1 MKPAF
6 CKISPVNIEGR
17 GSNRLMVVLKTKGC
31 EYAQKTGGGCT
42 VCGFLNHAEPDITG
56 EKIIE
61 QLDFTLQTFDLRGVE
76 EIDIL
81 TLGSF
86 FNDSEVNPVTRL
98 EIISRLSKI
107 SHLKRVSVESRAEY
121 VTVDKIKQI
130 KETLG
135 KDKIVE
141 FAIGLESQN
150 DYLRN
155 KIIKKGLSKKSFEE
169 TIAKVKEA
177 GVHFLTYLLIK
188 PPHVS
193 EKEAIADAVESAA
206 YVFRTAG
213 KIGVP
218 ARVAFEP
225 VFVCENTYLETLYLQ
240 SKYRL
245 LNLWSVV
252 EVIKNA
258 HNYGCLFIGLSDEN
272 LSLERMPH
280 SCANCGG
287 KIVNAIE
294 RFNKFQDI
302 SEILD
307 LDCPCKAR
315 YIEKR
320 EKGEI

>member
-17 GSNRLMVVLKTKGC
+17 GSNRLMIVLKTKGC
-31 EYAQKTGGGCT
+31 EYAKKTGGGCT
-42 VCGFLNHAEPDITG
+42 VCGFLNHAEQNITG
-56 EKIIE
+56 EKILE
-61 QLDFTLQTFDLRGVE
+61 QLDFALKTYNLNDVE

-86 FNDSEVNPVTRL
+86 LNDAEVNPLTRL
-98 EIISRLSKI
+98 EIITRLSKI
-107 SHLKRVSVESRAEY
+107 SHLKRVSIESRAEY

-130 KETLG
+130 KDMLG
-135 KDKIVE
+135 KDKILE

-155 KIIKKGLSKKSFEE
+155 KIIKKGLSKKSFEK
-169 TIAKVKEA
+169 TAAKAREA
-177 GVHFLTYLLIK
+177 GVNLLTYLLIK

-193 EKEAIADAVESAA
+193 EKEAITDAVDSAA
-206 YVFRTAG
+206 YVFRTAA
-213 KIGVP
+213 KIGVS

-225 VFVCENTYLETLYLQ
+225 VFVCENTYLEKLYLQ
-240 SKYRL
+240 SQYRL

-252 EVIKNA
+252 EVIKKA
-258 HNYGCLFIGLSDEN
+258 HDYGCIFIGLSDEN

-280 SCANCGG
+280 SCANCGE

-294 RFNKFQDI
+294 RFNKSQDI

-307 LDCPCKAR
+307 LDCQCKSQ
-315 YIEKR
+315 YIETR

>member
-6 CKISPVNIEGR
+6 CKISPVNIDGR
-17 GSNRLMVVLKTKGC
+17 GSNRLMIVLKTKGC
-31 EYAQKTGGGCT
+31 EYAQKTGGCT
-42 VCGFLNHAEPDITG
+42 VCGFLNHAESNITG
-56 EKIIE
+56 EKILE
-61 QLDFTLQTFDLRGVE
+61 QLDSTLKTFDLSDVE

-86 FNDSEVNPVTRL
+86 LNDSEVNPVTRL
-98 EIISRLSKI
+98 EIMGRLSEI
-107 SHLKRVSVESRAEY
+107 SHLKRVSIESRAEY
-121 VTVDKIKQI
+121 AAVDKIEQL

-135 KDKIVE
+135 KGRILE

-155 KIIKKGLSKKSFEE
+155 KIIKKGLSKKSFEK
-169 TIAKVKEA
+169 TVAKVKAA
-177 GVHFLTYLLIK
+177 GANLLTYLLIK

-193 EKEAIADAVESAA
+193 EKEAIADAIESAA
-206 YVFRTAG
+206 YVFRIAE
-213 KIGVP
+213 KKGVP

-225 VFVCENTYLETLYLQ
+225 VFVCENTYLEKLYLQ
-240 SKYRL
+240 SQYRL

-252 EVIKNA
+252 EVIRKA

-280 SCANCGG
+280 SCLRCGE

-294 RFNKFQDI
+294 RFNKSQDI

-307 LDCPCKAR
+307 LDCPCKSQ
-315 YIEKR
+315 YIERR

>member
-6 CKISPVNIEGR
+6 CKISPVNINGR
-17 GSNRLMVVLKTKGC
+17 GSNRLMIVLKTKGC

-42 VCGFLNHAEPDITG
+42 VCGFINHAEQHITA
-56 EKIIE
+56 ENMLE
-61 QLDFTLQTFDLRGVE
+61 QLDFTLASFNLQDVE

-86 FNDSEVNPVTRL
+86 LNDSEVTPATRVEIIGRL
-98 EIISRLSKI
+98 EKI
-107 SHLKRVSVESRAEY
+107 SHLKRVSIESRAEY
-121 VTVDKIKQI
+121 VTVDKIKQVRAI
-130 KETLG
+130 LG
-135 KDKIVE
+135 GNKILE
-141 FAIGLESQN
+141 FAIGLESQD

-155 KIIKKGLSKKSFEE
+155 KIIKKGLTKKAFEN
-169 TIAKVKEA
+169 TIVKAGEA
-177 GVHFLTYLLIK
+177 GADFLAYLLIK

-206 YVFRTAG
+206 YVFGTAK
-213 KIGVP
+213 KIGVK

-225 VFVCENTYLETLYLQ
+225 VFVCENTHLEKLYLQ
-240 SKYRL
+240 SQYRL

-258 HNYGCLFIGLSDEN
+258 HEFGCLFIGLSDEN
-272 LSLERMPH
+272 LSMERMPH
-280 SCANCGG
+280 SCPECSG
-287 KIVNAIE
+287 KIISAVE
-294 RFNKFQDI
+294 RFNKSQDI
-302 SEILD
+302 SEIRE
-307 LDCPCKAR
+307 LDCSCKAR

>member
-6 CKISPVNIEGR
+6 CKISSVNIDGR
-17 GSNRLMVVLKTKGC
+17 GSNRLMIVLKTKGC

-42 VCGFLNHAEPDITG
+42 VCGFLNHAEPNITG
-56 EKIIE
+56 EE
-61 QLDFTLQTFDLRGVE
+61 MLDQLDFVLKTFDLAEVE

-86 FNDSEVNPVTRL
+86 LNDSEVNPVTRL
-98 EIISRLSKI
+98 EIITRLSEI
-107 SHLKRVSVESRAEY
+107 SHLKRVSIESRAEY

-130 KETLG
+130 KEILG
-135 KDKIVE
+135 KGKIME
-141 FAIGLESQN
+141 FAIGLESSN

-155 KIIKKGLSKKSFEE
+155 KIIKKGLSKQSFEK
-169 TIAKVKEA
+169 TVAKVKEA
-177 GVHFLTYLLIK
+177 GVHLLTYLLIK

-193 EKEAIADAVESAA
+193 EKEAITDAVESAA
-206 YVFRTAG
+206 YVFHTAG
-213 KIGVP
+213 KIGVS

-225 VFVCENTYLETLYLQ
+225 VFVCENTHLETLYLQ
-240 SKYRL
+240 SQYRL

-252 EVIKNA
+252 EVIKKA
-258 HNYGCLFIGLSDEN
+258 HDYGCLFIGLSDEN

-280 SCANCGG
+280 SCTSCGG
-287 KIVNAIE
+287 KIIDAIE
-294 RFNKFQDI
+294 RFNKSQDI

-307 LDCPCKAR
+307 LDCQCKSQ
-315 YIEKR
+315 YIERR